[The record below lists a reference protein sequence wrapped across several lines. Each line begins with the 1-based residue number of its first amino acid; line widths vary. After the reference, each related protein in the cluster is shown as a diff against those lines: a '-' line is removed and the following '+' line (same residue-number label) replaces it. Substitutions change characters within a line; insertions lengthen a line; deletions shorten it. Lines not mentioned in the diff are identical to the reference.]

1 MSWTEQSA
9 GRPCPEC
16 KVEVDPDA
24 RFCEQCGAEVPES
37 AAPAADRWSPRI
49 APAPGTSATS
59 RSGPAGV
66 GAQEAGNATQ
76 TYLGHRLVYTGLSTD
91 FNPLSNAAFQRTLLF
106 QFLATAAVWFV
117 VTAAI
122 TLLQLM
128 AYALSLTGE
137 GEASTPTDAL
147 SATSV
152 GGAVISVIFSVVL
165 ACVFWF
171 RPLSVQLSEWMI
183 TIDGAG
189 EGARAAL
196 EHMYLIVHNRQTPVR
211 TLRVVRLQAARQ
223 QQRDYLR
230 LDDAHFSGFVSSFA
244 YGTDLFIGWT
254 FWLTMSPAQY
264 LWLSLGRM
272 FRDSSN
278 DIYKSLVNDRPKAMR
293 EVMHAA
299 VRQGV
304 DMATGRIRPIGQG
317 ALGSTVPYTS
327 VEA

>member
-1 MSWTEQSA
+1 MSWLEETA

-37 AAPAADRWSPRI
+37 AAPALGQWSPRV
-49 APAPGTSATS
+49 AHDPGASVTS
-59 RSGPAGV
+59 RSLPAPLGTP
-66 GAQEAGNATQ
+66 EAGNATQ
-76 TYLGHRLVYTGLSTD
+76 TYLGHRLVYTDSSTD

-106 QFLATAAVWFV
+106 QFLATVAVWFV

-122 TLLQLM
+122 TVLQLV
-128 AYALSLTGE
+128 AYAFSLAGDNVLSL
-137 GEASTPTDAL
+137 PTEAL
-147 SATSV
+147 SAPYLI
-152 GGAVISVIFSVVL
+152 GAAISTIFSIVL

-244 YGTDLFIGWT
+244 HGTDLFIGWT
-254 FWLTMSPAQY
+254 FWLTMSPAQWM
-264 LWLSLGRM
+264 WLSLGRM

-278 DIYKSLVNDRPKAMR
+278 NIYKSLVNDRPKAMR